1 MGLLDSAIQML
12 GEVQQQAQDPKA
24 KLLQA
29 AVAMLSD
36 NSQTGGLPGL
46 MEKFQQAGL
55 GNLIGS
61 WVGGG
66 QNLPISGEQ
75 VQQALGDEHLQQ
87 LSAAS
92 NLPAGEVAQ
101 HLSDLLPGLI
111 DQLTPN
117 GEVPQ
122 GGLGQVGA
130 LLGQLMGHR

>member
-92 NLPAGEVAQ
+92 GLPAGEAAQ

-117 GEVPQ
+117 GEVPP

-130 LLGQLMGHR
+130 LLGQLVGRR